1 MLLEQQKNIE
11 KIIEMNMDN
20 LNGDNYRVINN
31 WKMQVVFQIECHSN
45 TIKNI
50 MNEIDKV
57 LPWKTRAEL
66 TFEDFAFE
74 ITIVEDN

>member
-11 KIIEMNMDN
+11 NIIEMNMDN
-20 LNGDNYRVINN
+20 LNGDDYRVINN

-50 MNEIDKV
+50 MNDINKV
-57 LPWKTRAEL
+57 LPWKTEAKL

-74 ITIVEDN
+74 ITIVEDC